1 MQRKKLNRRLLKKLL
16 RRLPWLNMKLK
27 WPDLKLNK
35 RRQISRMQRTS
46 NLFNRRLRLMP
57 LKSLQKRKNNKRK
70 TNFSKQTR
78 LS

>member
-16 RRLPWLNMKLK
+16 RRLLWLNMKLK

-35 RRQISRMQRTS
+35 RRLISRMQRTS